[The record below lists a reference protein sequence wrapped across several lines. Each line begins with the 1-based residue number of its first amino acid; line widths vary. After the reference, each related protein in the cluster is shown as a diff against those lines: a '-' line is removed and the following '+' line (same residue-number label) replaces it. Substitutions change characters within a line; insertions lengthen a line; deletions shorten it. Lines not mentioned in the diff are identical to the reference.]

1 MYATC
6 NGAFCNR
13 IRIGLMSGMV
23 GGFWLVGGWGFVWLV
38 GFFVRSLAVLRR
50 ILTLIMSY
58 HGG

>member
-1 MYATC
+1 
-6 NGAFCNR
+6 
-13 IRIGLMSGMV
+13 MV